1 MYMLDTNIC
10 IYVLNNRSTTLRH
23 KFKVT
28 KDLCISAITYAELR
42 FGIEN
47 GKAELKQKRW
57 EQLNL
62 FTRLL
67 HILPFNEQAGVD
79 YGVIRSGLKRQGK
92 MIGGNDLLIA
102 AHAKS
107 INATL
112 VTNNLK
118 EFQRIEGLT
127 LENWV

>member
-10 IYVLNNRSTTLRH
+10 IYVLNQRSAKLRH
-23 KFKVT
+23 KFKAT

-47 GKAELKQKRW
+47 GNAELKRKRLQ
-57 EQLNL
+57 QLNL

-67 HILPFNEQAGVD
+67 HILPFTEQAGID
-79 YGVIRSGLKRQGK
+79 YGIIRAGLKQQGK
-92 MIGGNDLLIA
+92 MIGGNDMLIA
-102 AHAKS
+102 AHAIS
-107 INATL
+107 TNAVL
-112 VTNNLK
+112 VTNNIK
-118 EFQRIEGLT
+118 EFQRIEELA